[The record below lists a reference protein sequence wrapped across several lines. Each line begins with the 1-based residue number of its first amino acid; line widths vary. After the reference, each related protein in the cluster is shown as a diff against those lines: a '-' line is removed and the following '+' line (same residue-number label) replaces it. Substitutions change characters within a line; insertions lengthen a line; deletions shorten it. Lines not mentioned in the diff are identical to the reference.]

1 MPWAS
6 CASQR
11 RFSVARRN
19 AEARPTYC
27 GVGVLAGSS
36 GLRAMSRIS
45 IRVLPVCM
53 NAGRDQSVSQ
63 PTAPAYSAH
72 GEDRR
77 PLMFLKS

>member
-1 MPWAS
+1 
-6 CASQR
+6 
-11 RFSVARRN
+11 
-19 AEARPTYC
+19 
-27 GVGVLAGSS
+27 LAGSS

-45 IRVLPVCM
+45 IRVLPFCM

>member
-1 MPWAS
+1 MS
-6 CASQR
+6 CASCVSQR
-11 RFSVARRN
+11 RLKVARRN

-36 GLRAMSRIS
+36 GLRAISRIS
-45 IRVLPVCM
+45 IRVLPFCM

-72 GEDRR
+72 GDDKR